1 MTIVASGEHRDA
13 APELTDHQQCKL
25 QLDVSGNLLT
35 RAASQFTED
44 WNYNYGAAS
53 TYGLTTGTVAN
64 AAKIYVALDCSDF
77 PVSGVDWGIK
87 SDQQYTY
94 QLFRSHQNELT
105 ATIVFTDATA
115 VDNNDPVILNGITF
129 TAKTSG
135 AVAASHEYN
144 LGADNGA
151 AATNFAAAVTAYVPG
166 VAAVS
171 VAGAGIDTVTLTCT
185 DATCLQFSRSTTDAN
200 EMAYTDNTLGSLW
213 THAAVSANQAANN
226 TTRGI
231 VLNQASVNGWEWCFL
246 CLTNTSGGSAATF
259 EVRALRY

>member
-1 MTIVASGEHRDA
+1 MAIVSQAEYTDL
-13 APELTDHQQCKL
+13 APTLKDHQYSKL
-25 QLDVSGNLLT
+25 RCDVSGNLLT
-35 RAASQFTED
+35 RDASQFTEP
-44 WNYNYGAAS
+44 WNYNYGTGS
-53 TYGLTTGTVAN
+53 TYGLATGAVAN
-64 AAKIYVALDCSDF
+64 AGKIYVALDCSDF
-77 PVSGVDWGIK
+77 PVSGVDWAIQ
-87 SDQQYTY
+87 SDAQYTY

-105 ATIVFTDATA
+105 ASIVFTDTTA

-151 AATNFAAAVTAYVPG
+151 AATNFAAAVTAHVPG
-166 VAAVS
+166 VSAVS

-200 EMAYTDNTLGSLW
+200 EMAYTDNTLASLW

-231 VLNQASVNGWEWCFL
+231 VLNQSDVNGWEWCFL
-246 CLTNTSGGSAATF
+246 CLTNTSGGAAATF